1 MEITELACQVAMV
14 GAARRYAGQPWAE
27 DRAAD
32 AALAA
37 WEAVSSVKPY
47 GRNPE
52 GTALSYL
59 VACGLGGAMHAATL
73 DQATDIE
80 IVTTDMAVT
89 TDEDGDEVE
98 LEPPDTWS
106 DLQVGDLF
114 VPAEDVPAF
123 MEAVRLGNTHIHTP
137 EGDVEIP
144 EFLREWAASA
154 SSDELDELIRYTY
167 TLISDEDVSE
177 GDDDADDY
185 LVSDDFQD
193 GIWKHDPQP
202 GIYCR
207 LDTMVTVR
215 DLRTG
220 EVKRQFVGA
229 SRGVDRTGGLW
240 ATEDNASSD
249 SSPENE
255 PAHDGAA
262 TFRTQADLEAQARIW
277 GRALQGEPAVTEETC
292 LVVRL
297 WDPEEHVMQE
307 VEWSGFQVA
316 AYFLRNYGLRKA
328 NTQTVLD
335 AIAHNPDLARFK
347 AQVEVAEQIGSELA
361 AMSEFEVAG
370 ILRVWRDE
378 AYKGPL
384 VDLAASFADPG
395 PGGIDDE
402 EWYQEARMEDMW
414 ADLEATV
421 GGWVRQGKMYAANAA
436 YIYALAMGKS
446 PAEAA
451 TARES
456 LRVRMTA
463 FGPSQAVL
471 EDLAFRRWVL
481 GQNVP
486 VLAVVGDVSPDHEQV
501 KIEFGTLVLIQ
512 TGSMPQATRRAWEEL
527 TLSGQ
532 EAGLNTNLGFVDLG
546 NQMADLVGALGERLL
561 VRGTGPLTLGLLAHA
576 KTVRREPGT
585 HFYRVA

>member
-1 MEITELACQVAMV
+1 MEIFELAAVVSMAGAM
-14 GAARRYAGQPWAE
+14 RRYQGQPWAE

-37 WEAVSSVKPY
+37 WEAIANVKPS

-52 GTALSYL
+52 GTVLSYL

-73 DQATDIE
+73 DQATDVE
-80 IVTTDMAVT
+80 VVTTDMAVT
-89 TDEDGDEVE
+89 TDEDGYEVE
-98 LEPPDTWS
+98 LEPSDTWS

-114 VPAEDVPAF
+114 VPSTDVPAF
-123 MEAVRLGNTHIHTP
+123 MEAVRLGETFIHTP

-144 EFLREWAASA
+144 EFLREWAAGA
-154 SSDELDELIRYTY
+154 SSDELDELVRYAY
-167 TLISDEDVSE
+167 TLISDEGVSE

-202 GIYCR
+202 GVYCR
-207 LDTMVTVR
+207 LDTVVTVR

-220 EVKRQFVGA
+220 EVKRQFVA
-229 SRGVDRTGGLW
+229 SSRGVDRTGGLW
-240 ATEDNASSD
+240 ATEDTSPSD
-249 SSPENE
+249 GVENE
-255 PAHDGAA
+255 PAHDGSA

-277 GRALQGEPAVTEETC
+277 GRALQGDPAVTDETC

-297 WDPEEHVMQE
+297 WDPEQRVMQE
-307 VEWSGFQVA
+307 VEWTGRQVA
-316 AYFLRNYGLRKA
+316 AYFLHNYGLRKA
-328 NTQTVLD
+328 NTQAVLD
-335 AIAHNPDLARFK
+335 AIAANPDLARFK
-347 AQVEVAEQIGSELA
+347 AQVRTAEQIGSELA
-361 AMSEFEVAG
+361 ALSEFEAAG

-378 AYKGPL
+378 GYEGPL
-384 VDLAASFADPG
+384 VDLAALFADPG

-446 PAEAA
+446 PTEAA
-451 TARES
+451 TARETM
-456 LRVRMTA
+456 RVRMTA
-463 FGPSQAVL
+463 FGPSQVAL

-481 GQNVP
+481 GQNVS

-527 TLSGQ
+527 VLGGQ
-532 EAGLNTNLGFVDLG
+532 EAGLDTNLGFVDLG
-546 NQMADLVGALGERLL
+546 NRMADLVGALGGRLL

-585 HFYRVA
+585 YFYRVA